1 MAESESRVVM
11 IAVDA
16 SAQADEAFEWY
27 LNNLARDSD
36 SVKVI
41 HCAEFHLGMSVGY
54 LSNMARDSDDVK
66 VVNCAEFHLDLSV
79 GINYDEKQIAQI
91 TEQVKKQQN
100 EVDNLKSKFVD
111 KLRGKGP
118 NDQAFKIKGEAFIL
132 TGKKPGEAI
141 IEAAETHKANL
152 IICGT
157 RGIGKDPSY
166 LYGKC

>member
-1 MAESESRVVM
+1 MAESESRIVM

-36 SVKVI
+36 SVKVV
-41 HCAEFHLGMSVGY
+41 HCAEFHLGM
-54 LSNMARDSDDVK
+54 
-66 VVNCAEFHLDLSV
+66 SV

-100 EVDNLKSKFVD
+100 EVDSLKSKFVD
-111 KLRGKGP
+111 KLRG
-118 NDQAFKIKGEAFIL
+118 KIKGEAFIL

-157 RGIGKDPSY
+157 RGLGKIRRTFMGSVSDFIVQHARCPVVVVR
-166 LYGKC
+166 K

>member
-36 SVKVI
+36 SVKVV
-41 HCAEFHLGMSVGY
+41 HCAEFHLGM
-54 LSNMARDSDDVK
+54 
-66 VVNCAEFHLDLSV
+66 SV

-91 TEQVKKQQN
+91 TDQVKKQQN

-111 KLRGKGP
+111 KLRG
-118 NDQAFKIKGEAFIL
+118 KIKGEAFIL

-157 RGIGKDPSY
+157 RGLGKIRRTFMGSVSDFIVQHARCPVVVVR
-166 LYGKC
+166 K

>member
-16 SAQADEAFEWY
+16 SAQADEAFEW
-27 LNNLARDSD
+27 
-36 SVKVI
+36 
-41 HCAEFHLGMSVGY
+41 Y

-111 KLRGKGP
+111 KLRGK
-118 NDQAFKIKGEAFIL
+118 IKGEAFIL

-157 RGIGKDPSY
+157 RGLGKIRRTFMGSVSDFIVQHARCPVVVVR
-166 LYGKC
+166 K

>member
-16 SAQADEAFEWY
+16 SAQADEAFEW
-27 LNNLARDSD
+27 
-36 SVKVI
+36 
-41 HCAEFHLGMSVGY
+41 Y

-111 KLRGKGP
+111 KLRGK
-118 NDQAFKIKGEAFIL
+118 IKGEAFIL
-132 TGKKPGEAI
+132 NGKKPGEAI

-157 RGIGKDPSY
+157 RGLGKIRRTFMGSVSDFIVQHARCPVVVVR
-166 LYGKC
+166 K

>member
-27 LNNLARDSD
+27 LSNLARDSD
-36 SVKVI
+36 SVKVV
-41 HCAEFHLGMSVGY
+41 HCAEFHLGM
-54 LSNMARDSDDVK
+54 
-66 VVNCAEFHLDLSV
+66 SV

-91 TEQVKKQQN
+91 TDQVKKQQN

-111 KLRGKGP
+111 KLRG
-118 NDQAFKIKGEAFIL
+118 KIKGEAFIL

-157 RGIGKDPSY
+157 RGLGKIRRTFMGSVSDFIVQHARCPVVVVR
-166 LYGKC
+166 K

>member
-41 HCAEFHLGMSVGY
+41 HCAEFHLGMSVG
-54 LSNMARDSDDVK
+54 
-66 VVNCAEFHLDLSV
+66 
-79 GINYDEKQIAQI
+79 INYDEKQIAQI

-111 KLRGKGP
+111 KLRG
-118 NDQAFKIKGEAFIL
+118 KIKGEAFIL

>member
-1 MAESESRVVM
+1 MAESESRIVM

-27 LNNLARDSD
+27 LT
-36 SVKVI
+36 
-41 HCAEFHLGMSVGY
+41 
-54 LSNMARDSDDVK
+54 NMARDSDDVK

-100 EVDNLKSKFVD
+100 EVDSLKSKFVD
-111 KLRGKGP
+111 KLRG
-118 NDQAFKIKGEAFIL
+118 KIKGEAFIL

-157 RGIGKDPSY
+157 RGLGKIRRTFMGSVSDFIVQHARCPVVVVR
-166 LYGKC
+166 K

>member
-36 SVKVI
+36 SVKVV
-41 HCAEFHLGMSVGY
+41 HCAEFHLGM
-54 LSNMARDSDDVK
+54 
-66 VVNCAEFHLDLSV
+66 SV

-111 KLRGKGP
+111 KLRGK
-118 NDQAFKIKGEAFIL
+118 IKGEAFIL

-157 RGIGKDPSY
+157 RGLGKIRRTFMGSVSDFIVQHARCPVVVVR
-166 LYGKC
+166 K

>member
-1 MAESESRVVM
+1 MAESESRIVM

-36 SVKVI
+36 NVKVV
-41 HCAEFHLGMSVGY
+41 HCAEFHLGM
-54 LSNMARDSDDVK
+54 
-66 VVNCAEFHLDLSV
+66 SV

-100 EVDNLKSKFVD
+100 EVDSLKSKFVD
-111 KLRGKGP
+111 KLRG
-118 NDQAFKIKGEAFIL
+118 KIKGEAFIL

-157 RGIGKDPSY
+157 RGLGKIRRTFMGSVSDFIVQHARCPVVVVR
-166 LYGKC
+166 K

>member
-1 MAESESRVVM
+1 MAESESRIVM

-36 SVKVI
+36 SVKVV
-41 HCAEFHLGMSVGY
+41 HCAEFHLGM
-54 LSNMARDSDDVK
+54 
-66 VVNCAEFHLDLSV
+66 SV

-100 EVDNLKSKFVD
+100 EVDSLKSKFVD

-118 NDQAFKIKGEAFIL
+118 NDQMIKIKGEAFIL

-157 RGIGKDPSY
+157 RGLGKIRRTFMGSVSDFIVQHARCPVVVVR
-166 LYGKC
+166 K